1 MYSHVLVHAAL
12 VVSSFDVRCQCC
24 TMTFDLFV
32 SFAACSMYHHHVDKV
47 HSNVLL
53 LYEMY
58 KKKTFKIVCVVSC
71 FVFVLFYVRTEDV
84 TD

>member
-24 TMTFDLFV
+24 TMTFDLIV
-32 SFAACSMYHHHVDKV
+32 TFAACSMYRHHVDKV

-53 LYEMY
+53 YVQE
-58 KKKTFKIVCVVSC
+58 KKLVCVVS
-71 FVFVLFYVRTEDV
+71 VLCV
-84 TD
+84 T